1 MLFRA
6 TVPETVARVRRRP
19 APRGMSALGC
29 GVVYGP
35 LQLPRVEQ
43 LAGKVITEPGVQ
55 SKNRK
60 LVIGSRRR
68 DTCANLSPLNG
79 TPPTHYY
86 NVGQKARSFPPVCS
100 GNSAA
105 VLCAGIGGH
114 PENAPP
120 LWWVPGLQCS
130 ESRPSS
136 VPGSPEGGSWPGG
149 RRRAGV

>member
-1 MLFRA
+1 MPFRA
-6 TVPETVARVRRRP
+6 TVPDTVARVWRRP
-19 APRGMSALGC
+19 APRGVSALGC
-29 GVVYGP
+29 GVVHGP

-43 LAGKVITEPGVQ
+43 LAGRVITEPGVR

-79 TPPTHYY
+79 TPPTHSY
-86 NVGQKARSFPPVCS
+86 NVGQKAHSFAPVCS
-100 GNSAA
+100 VNSAV

-114 PENAPP
+114 PRMPRHCG
-120 LWWVPGLQCS
+120 WVPGLHCS
-130 ESRPSS
+130 EPRPSS

-149 RRRAGV
+149 RRAGV